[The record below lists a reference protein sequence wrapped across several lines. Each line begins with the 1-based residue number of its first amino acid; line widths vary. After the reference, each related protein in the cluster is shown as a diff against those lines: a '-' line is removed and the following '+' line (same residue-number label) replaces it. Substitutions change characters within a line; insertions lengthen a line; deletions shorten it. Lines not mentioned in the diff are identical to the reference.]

1 MSMTYYAVTDDPNEL
16 AHFGIKGM
24 KWGVRHDK
32 PRHSGS
38 RRNRSPAYK
47 KAQSKL
53 SMLMRHGIK
62 RAEAKWK
69 AYNSPKAKEE
79 RFMKKAMQQARTG
92 TLKYGKLTDDQV
104 RRVTD
109 RLALE
114 RNARQLGSTENPKFG
129 KRLKTAIGA
138 GIISGVGAG
147 TGAYIEE
154 RFRGRGRTT
163 ADIKRDKRMDKYNSK
178 MSTQERKQKRKIAE
192 DYYNTTAEEGERPKY
207 YGSAARARYLKEVK
221 ERNKKSE
228 YSANIQKTYDE
239 QQARIRAAND
249 AKLMDDDKRV
259 LRKDRPKFGST
270 QVKYLDPNT
279 GKTKYGSAVSALDAW
294 NTAHEN
300 VNKYGNAYYNS
311 MNTSLAKIQADQARN
326 REIARKDK
334 AFNEALRNKQR
345 QDAARESARIQREQ
359 ERQERLEKA
368 TSSNQSN
375 KTGRSGP
382 WAVRDAVDRAGGYD
396 KWRAAIDRQNTSTRR
411 KRKSGGKRN

>member
-53 SMLMRHGIK
+53 SMLMRNGIK

-79 RFMKKAMQQARTG
+79 RFMKKAMEQARTG

-138 GIISGVGAG
+138 GIISGIGQG
-147 TGAYIEE
+147 TASYINE
-154 RFRGRGRTT
+154 RFKGRGATT
-163 ADIKRDKRMDKYNSK
+163 AEIKRDKRMAKYESDQRVQQRKARNQVNK
-178 MSTQERKQKRKIAE
+178 EYYEEAERRGYSTPLFDTQANKAKQLQAWKDRDSFEAERQKR
-192 DYYNTTAEEGERPKY
+192 
-207 YGSAARARYLKEVK
+207 
-221 ERNKKSE
+221 
-228 YSANIQKTYDE
+228 Q
-239 QQARIRAAND
+239 
-249 AKLMDDDKRV
+249 
-259 LRKDRPKFGST
+259 
-270 QVKYLDPNT
+270 
-279 GKTKYGSAVSALDAW
+279 
-294 NTAHEN
+294 
-300 VNKYGNAYYNS
+300 NAYYDTYVRTAAANR
-311 MNTSLAKIQADQARN
+311 ARN
-326 REIARKDK
+326 RIPDK
-334 AFNEALRNKQR
+334 
-345 QDAARESARIQREQ
+345 S
-359 ERQERLEKA
+359 
-368 TSSNQSN
+368 SSNNNNNQNNNGNNGNGQKNPQLPVSIN
-375 KTGRSGP
+375 IYGSSGRQIRTSGT
-382 WAVRDAVDRAGGYD
+382 ALSSV
-396 KWRAAIDRQNTSTRR
+396 RR

>member
-114 RNARQLGSTENPKFG
+114 RNARQLGSTENPKFV

-178 MSTQERKQKRKIAE
+178 MSTQERKQKRRIAE

-207 YGSAARARYLKEVK
+207 YGTAARARYLKEVK

-228 YSANIQKTYDE
+228 YSAGIQKTYDE

-249 AKLMDDDKRV
+249 AKLIDDDKRM
-259 LRKDRPKFGST
+259 LRKDRPKLG
-270 QVKYLDPNT
+270 
-279 GKTKYGSAVSALDAW
+279 GSAVKALDSW

-300 VNKYGNAYYNS
+300 VNKYGNAYYDS
-311 MNTSLAKIQADQARN
+311 MNTSLAKIRADEARN
-326 REIARKDK
+326 REIARRDK

-345 QDAARESARIQREQ
+345 QDAARERARQTGLSTVTASRPSTAQQASAPKSQHV
-359 ERQERLEKA
+359 K
-368 TSSNQSN
+368 
-375 KTGRSGP
+375 SGP
-382 WAVRDAVDRAGGYD
+382 WGVYDAVQRAGGYE
-396 KWRAAIDRQNTSTRR
+396 NYRR
-411 KRKSGGKRN
+411 KKPKKGRN